1 MMLPVHIT
9 AVANLDDGH
18 YPCCVVDFIDDP
30 IVPARIRHALS
41 VPFNFLQPAG
51 LGLSARVFNFSS
63 IISKEGEEMA
73 SSSPLALRVMAT
85 L

>member
-1 MMLPVHIT
+1 MTLPVHIAT
-9 AVANLDDGH
+9 VANLDDGH
-18 YPCCVVDFIDDP
+18 YACCVVDFIDD
-30 IVPARIRHALS
+30 S
-41 VPFNFLQPAG
+41 VVACSDSPRSLGAFQLLAAAG